1 MHKPY
6 KNVKE
11 LVNTNPLLILK
22 MDKKFQKIANNL
34 LPYETGIEIEC
45 GMIGFEYA
53 FKAVQTLALVDFSI
67 NLHEEQRFRLK
78 PGVEGMCQ
86 LWHIS
91 EILNQCAS
99 PNPDSGIHYHVDFR
113 EHFSFLSGR
122 NMCING
128 KWILK
133 TLESWKYT
141 GEYNNKQLCMTKN
154 SWVRVHPECKTLE
167 FRIGEMTFDYK
178 ILIKR
183 ILHAQKITEKFA
195 NNISSI

>member
-6 KNVKE
+6 KIVKE
-11 LVNTNPLLILK
+11 LVNTNPCLIPK

-45 GMIGFEYA
+45 GMIGIEYA
-53 FKAVQTLALVDFSI
+53 FKEVQNLSLVDFDV
-67 NLHEEQRFRLK
+67 NLDEEQRFRLK

-99 PNPDSGIHYHVDFR
+99 PNPKSGIHYHVDFR
-113 EHFSFLSGR
+113 EHFSLLSD
-122 NMCING
+122 INIYKNE

-141 GEYNNKQLCMTKN
+141 GEYNNRQVSTTKN
-154 SWVRVHPECKTLE
+154 SWVRVHPGCETLE

-183 ILHAQKITEKFA
+183 VLHAQKIKKKFA
-195 NNISSI
+195 DNISNI